1 MAHFIEEFFGKAS
14 FDQQY
19 VCRLPPMMKPSENN
33 LKVIN
38 DKTNAIL
45 KTERSNAY

>member
-1 MAHFIEEFFGKAS
+1 MAHFTEEFVGKPS

-19 VCRLPPMMKPSENN
+19 VCRLPPMIKRSENN

-38 DKTNAIL
+38 DKTNAIM